1 MSLSFGLGVGLNQS
15 QKLTPQM
22 QQAIRLLALSHLE
35 LEQEVQMKLDSNP
48 LLERVDEEFQ
58 TEFESDE
65 LNLED
70 WTDNTWQTKNESQ
83 GSLDD
88 GFNESFVEDSYDK
101 LTESGLDDEAIDS
114 DWENVYTPDFEH
126 DGDFSVT
133 GRQDEEHEF
142 FGATHTSIQEHVRF
156 QMNFKSMN
164 TKERLIL
171 DYLLDAMDDMGY
183 IRLEVDELYQN
194 LATMASFYQWQDTI
208 SPPEIVGVLHSIQS
222 CSPTGVGA
230 RNLSECLRLQ
240 LDELIKEY
248 PNTPFVDEAYMI
260 LGSTNYLETNNI
272 KALMQAT
279 DLSSV
284 EIKQAMEI
292 IRRLNPEPAAEFYR
306 NEGGMSESVDIPDI
320 LVIALEKAKGRY
332 AKKSLSDVTDTDAW
346 RVVLN
351 QDVIPNLQINQ
362 EYASLIKKG
371 DDSQDNLYLKDKL
384 NDARLFIRSIDERN
398 QNLLKVASCIVR
410 RQQGFLE
417 RGVEAMIPLTLKNVA
432 DEIGLHESTVSRL
445 TTNKTMLTPQGLYP
459 LKYFFS
465 SSVGSE
471 EGEVSST
478 AISAQIQSMIQSE
491 DPKKPLSDAH
501 ITSVLEA
508 QGISISRR
516 TVTKY
521 REAMGILPSTLRRQ
535 KF

>member
-1 MSLSFGLGVGLNQS
+1 MSLSFGLGVGLSQS

-48 LLERVDEEFQ
+48 LLERVDEDAQ
-58 TEFESDE
+58 VDTERDE
-65 LNLED
+65 LSLED
-70 WTDNTWQTKNESQ
+70 WTNDHWQNKNEGLS
-83 GSLDD
+83 GD
-88 GFNESFVEDSYDK
+88 GFEESVLEDSYDK

-114 DWENVYTPDFEH
+114 DWESVYSSDFEY
-126 DGDFSVT
+126 DGDFGMAS
-133 GRQDEEHEF
+133 RQDEEHEF
-142 FGATHTSIQEHVRF
+142 FGATHTTIQEHVRF
-156 QMNFKSMN
+156 QMNFKPMN
-164 TKERLIL
+164 AKERLIL
-171 DYLLDAMDDMGY
+171 DYLLDAMDEMGY
-183 IRLEVDELYQN
+183 IRLGVDELYQN
-194 LATMASFYQWQDTI
+194 LLTLASFYQWEETI
-208 SPPEIVGVLHSIQS
+208 SPPEIVSVLQSIQN
-222 CSPTGVGA
+222 CAPTGVGA

-240 LDELIKEY
+240 LDELVKEY
-248 PNTPFVDEAYMI
+248 PNLPFVDEAYMV
-260 LGSTNYLETNNI
+260 LGASNYLETNNI

-279 DLSSV
+279 DLSSA
-284 EIKQAMEI
+284 EIKKAMEI
-292 IRRLNPEPAAEFYR
+292 IRTLNPEPASEFYR
-306 NEGGMSESVDIPDI
+306 NEGEVNESIDIPDI
-320 LVIALEKAKGRY
+320 LVIALERAKGKY
-332 AKKSLSDVTDTDAW
+332 AKKSLGDVVDTDAW

-351 QDVIPNLQINQ
+351 QEVIPNLQINQ

-371 DDSQDNLYLKDKL
+371 DESQDNLYLKDKL

-417 RGVEAMIPLTLKNVA
+417 RGVSAMIPLTLKNVA

-478 AISAQIQSMIQSE
+478 AISAQIQAMIQGE
-491 DPKKPLSDAH
+491 DPKKPLSDAY
-501 ITSVLEA
+501 ITSVLES
-508 QGISISRR
+508 QGVSISRR

-521 REAMGILPSTLRRQ
+521 REAMGILSSTLRRQ